1 MKHVAKKALLG
12 SVAITRKGD
21 DEDPA
26 LIVTKALGDFTTEF
40 DKKIG
45 ERFKAL
51 EEKGVD
57 PELVKRLDKIEA
69 KQNRP
74 GTGDDVTKQQRK
86 LVAEAELKAW
96 VTYLRKGT
104 QTDDLTL
111 KTLIVANDVAA
122 GYLAPPEVS
131 KEIIR
136 DLVLTSPIRQY
147 ASVRTSMA
155 PSVKYPR
162 RTGITNAI
170 WEGEVETSLESDP
183 AFGQTEISSR
193 RLTTYVDV
201 SNSLLMGSEGS
212 AEAEVR
218 LALSDDFGQKEG
230 LSFVSGDGIKQ
241 PEGILTNASV
251 PYYANG
257 STTAISLDSMIGI
270 LYQLPAY
277 YRSRGVWLMNGA
289 TIGKIA
295 TIKDL
300 QGRYIWQP
308 SIAAG
313 TPDTILGRPVVEAVD
328 MPTVGSGNFP
338 VIFGDLGTGYRIV
351 DRMQFAT
358 LTDPYTQARNGITR
372 IHGTRWVGAGVV
384 QPKAMLKLKMSAS

>member
-1 MKHVAKKALLG
+1 MQ
-12 SVAITRKGD
+12 
-21 DEDPA
+21 
-26 LIVTKALGDFTTEF
+26 
-40 DKKIG
+40 
-45 ERFKAL
+45 
-51 EEKGVD
+51 
-57 PELVKRLDKIEA
+57 LVERLDKLEA
-69 KQNRP
+69 KSNRP
-74 GTGDDVTKQQRK
+74 GATVDDITAKQQ
-86 LVAEAELKAW
+86 ADAELKAW
-96 VTYLRKGT
+96 VTYLRKGA
-104 QTDDLTL
+104 QTDDMTL
-111 KTLIVANDVAA
+111 KTLTVANDVAA

-155 PSVKYPR
+155 PSIKYPR
-162 RTGITNAI
+162 RTGITNAL
-170 WEGEVETSLESDP
+170 WEGEVETALESEP
-183 AFGQTEISSR
+183 TFGQTEIVSR

-201 SNSLLMGSEGS
+201 SNSLLMGSEGL

-230 LSFVSGDGIKQ
+230 LSFISGDGNKQ
-241 PEGILTNASV
+241 PEGIMTNASV

-257 STTAISLDSMIGI
+257 STTAISLDSMIGMM
-270 LYQLPAY
+270 YQLPAF

-295 TIKDL
+295 TIKDG
-300 QGRYIWQP
+300 QGRFIWQP
-308 SIAAG
+308 SIAIG

-328 MPTVGSGNFP
+328 MPTVASGAYP
-338 VIFGDLGTGYRIV
+338 IIFGDLGTGYRIV

-358 LTDPYTQARNGITR
+358 LTDPFTMARNAITR

-384 QPKAMLKLKMSAS
+384 QPKALLKMKMSAS

>member
-21 DEDPA
+21 DDEPA
-26 LIVTKALGDFTTEF
+26 SIVTKALGEFTTEF
-40 DKKIG
+40 EKKFEDRMKSIEG
-45 ERFKAL
+45 
-51 EEKGVD
+51 KGLD
-57 PELVKRLDKIEA
+57 PKLVERLDRIEA
-69 KQNRP
+69 KTNRP
-74 GTGDDVTKQQRK
+74 GAGAEDVTAKQQAD
-86 LVAEAELKAW
+86 LELKAW
-96 VTYLRKGT
+96 VTYLRKGA

-111 KTLIVANDVAA
+111 KTLTVANDIAA

-155 PSVKYPR
+155 PSIKYPR
-162 RTGITNAI
+162 RTGITNAL
-170 WEGEVETSLESDP
+170 WEGEVETALESEP
-183 AFGQTEISSR
+183 TFGQTEIVSR

-230 LSFVSGDGIKQ
+230 LSFISGDGIKQ
-241 PEGILTNASV
+241 PEGIMNNAGV

-257 STTAISLDSMIGI
+257 STTAIGLDSMIGMM
-270 LYQLPAY
+270 YQLPAY

-295 TIKDL
+295 TIKDG

-308 SIAAG
+308 SIAIG

-328 MPTVGSGNFP
+328 MPTVASGAFP
-338 VIFGDLGTGYRIV
+338 IIFGDLGTGYRIV

-358 LTDPYTQARNGITR
+358 LTDPYTQARNAITR

-384 QPKAMLKLKMSAS
+384 QPKALLKMKMSAS

>member
-1 MKHVAKKALLG
+1 MKHVAKEALLG
-12 SVAITRKGD
+12 SVAFICKGD

-26 LIVTKALGDFTTEF
+26 SIVTKALGEFTTEF
-40 DKKIG
+40 EKKVGDRI
-45 ERFKAL
+45 KAL
-51 EEKGVD
+51 EEKGLD
-57 PELVKRLDKIEA
+57 PELIKRLDKIEA
-69 KQNRP
+69 KANRP
-74 GTGDDVTKQQRK
+74 GGNVDIEAKAA
-86 LVAEAELKAW
+86 AEAHLAAW
-96 VTYLRKGT
+96 VNYLRKG
-104 QTDDLTL
+104 QQVDDVTL

-131 KEIIR
+131 NEMIR

-147 ASVRTSMA
+147 ASVRQSMA

-162 RTGITNAI
+162 RTGITNAL
-170 WEGEVETSLESDP
+170 WEGEVEQSQESEP
-183 AFGQTEISSR
+183 TFGQTEIVSR
-193 RLTTYVDV
+193 RLTTYVDI
-201 SNSLLMGSEGS
+201 SNSLLMGSAGS

-230 LSFVSGDGIKQ
+230 LAFVNGDGIKQ
-241 PEGILTNASV
+241 PEGIMTNVSV

-257 STTAISLDSMIGI
+257 STTVLSLDSMIGI
-270 LYQLPAY
+270 MYTLPAY

-295 TIKDL
+295 TIKDS

-313 TPDTILGRPVVEAVD
+313 TADTILGRPVVEAVD
-328 MPTVGSGNFP
+328 MPLVASGAFP
-338 VIFGDLGTGYRIV
+338 IMFGDLGTGYRIV
-351 DRMQFAT
+351 DRMQLGT
-358 LTDPYTQARNGITR
+358 LTDPYTQARNAITR

-384 QPKAMLKLKMSAS
+384 QPKALLKLKMSTT

>member
-21 DEDPA
+21 DDEPA
-26 LIVTKALGDFTTEF
+26 SVVTKALGEFTTEF
-40 DKKIG
+40 EKKFG
-45 ERFKAL
+45 DRFEAL
-51 EEKGVD
+51 EKKGVD
-57 PELVKRLDKIEA
+57 PELIKRLDKLEA
-69 KQNRP
+69 KSNRP
-74 GTGDDVTKQQRK
+74 GATAEDITAKQQAD
-86 LVAEAELKAW
+86 LELKAW
-96 VTYLRKGT
+96 VTYLRKGA
-104 QTDDLTL
+104 QTDDMTL
-111 KTLIVANDVAA
+111 KTLIVANDIAA

-162 RTGITNAI
+162 RTGITNAM
-170 WEGEVETSLESDP
+170 WEGEIETALESEP
-183 AFGQTEISSR
+183 TFGQTEITSR

-230 LSFVSGDGIKQ
+230 LSFISGDGIKQ
-241 PEGILTNASV
+241 PEGILTNATV

-257 STTAISLDSMIGI
+257 STTTISLDSMIGI

-295 TIKDL
+295 TIKNL

-328 MPTVGSGNFP
+328 MPTPASGNFP
-338 VIFGDLGTGYRIV
+338 IIFGDLGTGYRIV

-358 LTDPYTQARNGITR
+358 LTDPYTQARNAITR

-384 QPKAMLKLKMSAS
+384 QPKALLKMKMSAS